1 MLQDALDMILG
12 TRTKVRL
19 LRRLIFL
26 DRPVSGREA
35 ARLAG
40 VSPIALQA
48 LEDLQLIGVL
58 NRTTTSNEYLYSV
71 NESNV
76 MAQSLMDLF
85 TAERARYSDIITH
98 IRAVLGSIGD
108 VLSASF
114 FGSAARGEESP
125 GSDLDLL
132 IVLKRNVSKEEIQDS
147 LAELESDLAA
157 KYGIILST
165 VILTLGE
172 VTEQAADRTSFLAGI
187 LEDTNTI
194 YGAILGELIDGHE
207 V

>member
-19 LRRLIFL
+19 LRSLIFL

-40 VSPIALQA
+40 VSPIAQQA
-48 LEDLQLIGVL
+48 MEELRLTGVL
-58 NRTTTSNEYLYSV
+58 NRTTTSNGYLYSM
-71 NESNV
+71 NTSNV
-76 MAQSLMDLF
+76 LAQSLLDLF
-85 TAERARYSDIITH
+85 TAERTRYSDIITC
-98 IRAVLGSIGD
+98 IRKVLGSID
-108 VLSASF
+108 TVLSASF

-125 GSDLDLL
+125 GSDLDVL
-132 IVLKRNVSKEEIQDS
+132 IVVKRSASKEEIQES
-147 LAELESDLAA
+147 LAALESDLATN
-157 KYGIILST
+157 YGITLST

-172 VTEQAADRTSFLAGI
+172 ISEQAVDRTSFIAGI

-194 YGAILGELIDGHE
+194 YGEILGELIVGHK